1 MNTCYTLLICV
12 IEYSCLY
19 WIMECWN
26 HEWTIIKKIFTTSLL
41 FLNENIH
48 SVFGLV
54 LPNSSLVFLILLLNE
69 EFWIFLFQQRMS
81 DSQSKELAKSQIL
94 RMIFCHSEET
104 SITFESKGHNK
115 PLTVQQCYML
125 FLGEI
130 FIKQIPFCKQS
141 LLTAMSTLYKWPI
154 HPLVLN
160 SFSIY
165 SLFPE
170 MYICGFDI
178 LCKFKGKQLLEVTET
193 TETRGKVQNNGFWAR
208 LLFTPSPPRT
218 VDLIKLNPKSNINCF
233 PATD

>member
-1 MNTCYTLLICV
+1 M
-12 IEYSCLY
+12 
-19 WIMECWN
+19 
-26 HEWTIIKKIFTTSLL
+26 KIFTAY
-41 FLNENIH
+41 
-48 SVFGLV
+48 FGLV

-141 LLTAMSTLYKWPI
+141 LFTAMSTLYKWPI

-178 LCKFKGKQLLEVTET
+178 LCKFKGKQLLGSNWNNRNKRKSTEQWFLSKT
-193 TETRGKVQNNGFWAR
+193 LVYTLTSKNSRPDQAE
-208 LLFTPSPPRT
+208 S
-218 VDLIKLNPKSNINCF
+218 
-233 PATD
+233 